1 MILGKMSQERCKEC
15 KCNAFSIVSANHL
28 LLYSAPSKPWEGVHL
43 MSRQFVPA
51 TVSSPRLLASAI
63 GVAITATSA
72 AHLAYADEPVAD
84 KAAGPMTLD
93 ATSINADADPASTE
107 YKVERA
113 SSQKYTA
120 PLVDT
125 PRSVTVVPQQVLK
138 DTNALTLQDALRT
151 VPGITFGAGEG
162 GNPQG
167 DRPFIRG
174 FDSQNDT
181 YIDGVRDTGAQTREI
196 FAVESIEVSK
206 GPNSAV
212 GGRGAAGGSINLV
225 SKKAHLGNSFDGGFT
240 WGSDQTQRYTLDGNY
255 QFTDTIA
262 GRLNLM
268 SHESN
273 VAGRDKVNY
282 DRWGIAPSLAFGLG
296 TDTRVNLDW
305 YHVESDD
312 LPDSGVPY
320 TYSGSNR
327 TSANPDKP
335 YAGGDHSNFYGLT
348 DRDFRK
354 SRTDIAT
361 IAIEHDLTDALTI
374 KNTLRHG
381 NSMQDYILTQPDDSK
396 GNVNNGSVWRRANTR
411 VGNTAT
417 TTNQTDLFGDIYIAG
432 FKNSFS
438 TGIELSREESER
450 STYDVNTD
458 TTPATPITATV
469 PSSTNCN
476 PGMIVSSG
484 YNCTSLSNPNPDDP
498 WNGTISR
505 NYAGTTTKGKT
516 RAIYVFDTLELTPQW
531 LVNMGLRYDHFDT
544 EYRTYGANGAT
555 TVSKTGVR
563 AEGQDTSEFITG
575 QLGLVWKPADNGSV
589 YVSYAT
595 AATPPGAMLGE
606 GMEGNVLP
614 NSTDRNGV
622 LLGSDMEPE
631 ETTNYE
637 IGTKWDL
644 LDSRLSLTGAIF
656 RTEKDNARVQ
666 VNTNTYEN
674 VGTTRVDGIELS
686 ASGKLTDNWQVFAG
700 YAYMEGR
707 QIDGGPMGKANDGNQ
722 LPNLPNNSA
731 SLWTTYQVTPKLT
744 IGGGAFYTDDVF
756 GSVANT
762 TMVDSYVRYD
772 AMAAYKL
779 TRNVDLQLN
788 VQNLTNEVYYDK
800 AFSTH
805 FANQA
810 AGRTALLTTSVHF

>member
-1 MILGKMSQERCKEC
+1 MRQS
-15 KCNAFSIVSANHL
+15 VPSA
-28 LLYSAPSKPWEGVHL
+28 
-43 MSRQFVPA
+43 
-51 TVSSPRLLASAI
+51 VSSPRLIVSAI
-63 GVAITATSA
+63 GVALSATSVYAADPAATSA
-72 AHLAYADEPVAD
+72 I
-84 KAAGPMTLD
+84 TLD
-93 ATSINADADPASTE
+93 ATSVNGKAEQASTD
-107 YKVERA
+107 YKVEKA

-120 PLVDT
+120 PLLDT
-125 PRSVTVVPQQVLK
+125 PRSVTVIPQQVIK

-174 FDSQNDT
+174 FDAQGDT
-181 YIDGVRDTGAQTREI
+181 YLDGVRDTGAQTREI
-196 FAVESIEVSK
+196 FAIESVEVAK
-206 GPNSAV
+206 GPNSAI
-212 GGRGAAGGSINLV
+212 GGRGAAGGTINLV
-225 SKKAHLGNSFDGGFT
+225 SKRAHLGNSLDGAWT
-240 WGSDQTQRYTLDGNY
+240 WGSDQTQRYTFDGNY
-255 QFTDTIA
+255 QFSDTVA

-268 SHESN
+268 THESN